1 MNTTHWPE
9 GIKKTK
15 QREAIWSVL
24 NSTDK
29 PITAIEI
36 AERLGDGST
45 TWMSTI
51 YRTLELL
58 ETKDIVTRTTIM
70 GSDMAY
76 YEITPHMHRHYAVCT
91 KCGRN
96 ATGTYRCRVYSNRA
110 SLRNC
115 GNLQG
120 L

>member
-58 ETKDIVTRTTIM
+58 KQKISLHVPPSWVATWRTTKLHPIRTVTM
-70 GSDMAY
+70 RY
-76 YEITPHMHRHYAVCT
+76 V
-91 KCGRN
+91 RN
-96 ATGTYRCRVYSNRA
+96 VE
-110 SLRNC
+110 L
-115 GNLQG
+115 
-120 L
+120 